1 MTKQALYDAAKA
13 MQRQGRVQT
22 LADVDAL
29 AGLANASLDR
39 DFASIE
45 DQDKAEVALE
55 VLRVLAQT
63 AIVVMSAGASSQE
76 GQ

>member
-29 AGLANASLDR
+29 AGLVNASLDR